1 MVASE
6 RAVMEHHLTPLCHL
20 VSYGMVGCDP
30 TIMGIGPVPAIQQAL
45 HRASDI
51 QLSQVDRV
59 EINEAFAAQFL
70 ACAKESCPTPIR
82 TK

>member
-1 MVASE
+1 
-6 RAVMEHHLTPLCHL
+6 
-20 VSYGMVGCDP
+20 
-30 TIMGIGPVPAIQQAL
+30 L

-70 ACAKESCPTPIR
+70 ACAKESCPTPIH